1 MTKVLLVR
9 AGILLF
15 LCGWLVVQQ
24 VPNEWWQKS
33 ITNAAQLSGVVQS
46 EKNDDEL
53 LTVAFLD
60 VGQGDAIYIE
70 TPDGIQLLI
79 DGGPDSSVL
88 RELNTQLSHLDRTI
102 DIVLATHSDKDHIAG
117 VIDVLARYEVE
128 SIITTSN
135 QNDTTVARTFAES
148 VQLEGADLYTAQ
160 AGQQYQ
166 LGAST
171 TLFILSPLGDP
182 TNWESNSASIVALL
196 EYGDTSF
203 MLTGDAGLNTE
214 EYLVSSYGEFLKSDV
229 LKLGHHGSKTS
240 SGEAFL
246 DTVQPEIGIVSAGID
261 NSYGHPHPS
270 VVSSLEERDIKIL
283 ETSKLGTI
291 IFKSDGGRVWFEE

>member
-117 VIDVLARYEVE
+117 LIDVLARYEVE

-171 TLFILSPLGDP
+171 TLFVLSPQGDP

-196 EYGDTSF
+196 EYGDTTF
-203 MLTGDAGLNTE
+203 LLTGDAGINIE
-214 EYLVSSYGEFLKSDV
+214 EYLVSSYGGLLQSDV

-240 SGEAFL
+240 SGDVFL
-246 DTVQPEIGIVSAGID
+246 DTVRPAVAIVSAGAD

-270 VVSSLEERDIKIL
+270 VLTLLEERDIKML
-283 ETSKLGTI
+283 ETSKQGTI
-291 IFKSDGGRVWFEE
+291 IFKSDGEKAWVE

>member
-1 MTKVLLVR
+1 VIERLLWVRGLSLLGLLVT
-9 AGILLF
+9 I
-15 LCGWLVVQQ
+15 VVLMLPPDWSEQ
-24 VPNEWWQKS
+24 VATIIE
-33 ITNAAQLSGVVQS
+33 AADVTES
-46 EKNDDEL
+46 KDDNL

-60 VGQGDAIYIE
+60 VGQGDAIFIE
-70 TPDGIQLLI
+70 TPDGVQVLI
-79 DGGPDSSVL
+79 DGGPDSSAL
-88 RELNTQLSHLDRTI
+88 RELARQMSHLDRTI
-102 DIVLATHSDKDHIAG
+102 DIVLATHSDKDHIG
-117 VIDVLARYEVE
+117 GLIDVLSRYEVA
-128 SIITTSN
+128 SVITTTN
-135 QNDTTVARTFAES
+135 QNDTSVARTFTEA

>member
-1 MTKVLLVR
+1 MSFSLLQIR
-9 AGILLF
+9 AFTLGLLLILLAYEGVEVF
-15 LCGWLVVQQ
+15 AKDKLV
-24 VPNEWWQKS
+24 
-33 ITNAAQLSGVVQS
+33 AAVTRSGDVS
-46 EKNDDEL
+46 Y

-70 TPDGIQLLI
+70 TPDGVQLLI

-88 RELNTQLSHLDRTI
+88 RELSSQLPHFDRTI
-102 DIVLATHSDKDHIAG
+102 DIVLATHSDKDHIG
-117 VIDVLARYEVE
+117 GLVDVLNRYEVG
-128 SIITTSN
+128 SIITTN
-135 QNDTTVARTFAES
+135 NKNDTSIAETFSEL

-196 EYGDTSF
+196 QYGDTSF
-203 MLTGDAGLNTE
+203 MLTGDAGVNTE
-214 EYLVSSYGEFLKSDV
+214 EYLVSSYGEYLQSDV

-240 SGEAFL
+240 SGDDFL
-246 DTVQPEIGIVSAGID
+246 DTVRPEVAVVSAGID

-270 VVSSLEERDIKIL
+270 VVTSLEERDIKIL
-283 ETSKLGTI
+283 DTSKQGTI
-291 IFKSDGGRVWFEE
+291 VFKSDGTKLLLEE

>member
-1 MTKVLLVR
+1 MTIVVLMLPPD
-9 AGILLF
+9 
-15 LCGWLVVQQ
+15 WSEQ
-24 VPNEWWQKS
+24 
-33 ITNAAQLSGVVQS
+33 AATIIEAADVTEST
-46 EKNDDEL
+46 DDNL

-60 VGQGDAIYIE
+60 VGQGDAIFIE
-70 TPDGIQLLI
+70 TPDGVQVLI
-79 DGGPDSSVL
+79 DGGPDSSAL
-88 RELNTQLSHLDRTI
+88 RELARQMSHLDRTI
-102 DIVLATHSDKDHIAG
+102 DIVLATHSDKDHIG
-117 VIDVLARYEVE
+117 GLIDVLSRYEVT
-128 SIITTSN
+128 SVITTTN
-135 QNDTTVARTFAES
+135 QNDTTVARTFTES

-196 EYGDTSF
+196 QYGDTSF

-214 EYLVSSYGEFLKSDV
+214 EYLVSSYGEYLQSDV

-240 SGEAFL
+240 SGDDFL
-246 DTVQPEIGIVSAGID
+246 DTVRPEVAVVSAGID

-270 VVSSLEERDIKIL
+270 VVTSLEERDIKIL
-283 ETSKLGTI
+283 DTSKQGTI
-291 IFKSDGGRVWFEE
+291 VFKSDGTKLLLEE

>member
-1 MTKVLLVR
+1 MSFSLLQIR
-9 AGILLF
+9 AFTLGLLLILLAYEGVEVF
-15 LCGWLVVQQ
+15 AKDKLV
-24 VPNEWWQKS
+24 
-33 ITNAAQLSGVVQS
+33 AAVTRSGDVS
-46 EKNDDEL
+46 Y

-88 RELNTQLSHLDRTI
+88 RELSSQLPHFDRTI
-102 DIVLATHSDKDHIAG
+102 DIVLATHSDKDHIG
-117 VIDVLARYEVE
+117 GLVDVLNRYEVG
-128 SIITTSN
+128 SIITTN
-135 QNDTTVARTFAES
+135 NKNDTSIAETFSES

-182 TNWESNSASIVALL
+182 ANWESNSASIVALL
-196 EYGDTSF
+196 QYGDTSF
-203 MLTGDAGLNTE
+203 MLTGDAGVNTE
-214 EYLVSSYGEFLKSDV
+214 EYLVSSYGEYLQSDV

-240 SGEAFL
+240 SGDDFL
-246 DTVQPEIGIVSAGID
+246 DTVRPEVAVVSAGID

-270 VVSSLEERDIKIL
+270 VVTSLEERDIKIL
-283 ETSKLGTI
+283 DTSKQGTI
-291 IFKSDGGRVWFEE
+291 VFKSDGTKLLLEE

>member
-1 MTKVLLVR
+1 MTQQLWLR
-9 AGILLF
+9 GAILLA
-15 LCGWLVVQQ
+15 LSLYVVFSYLPQNWSEQ
-24 VPNEWWQKS
+24 VAMIVEGADVLNPS
-33 ITNAAQLSGVVQS
+33 S
-46 EKNDDEL
+46 EGL

-60 VGQGDAIYIE
+60 VGQGDAIFIE
-70 TPDGIQLLI
+70 TPDNVQLLI

-88 RELNTQLSHLDRTI
+88 RELSRHMSYLDRTI
-102 DIVLATHSDKDHIAG
+102 DIVLATHSDKDHIG
-117 VIDVLARYEVE
+117 GLVDVLNRYEVE
-128 SIITTSN
+128 SVVTTTN
-135 QNDTTVARTFAES
+135 KNDTTVAETFTDLAE
-148 VQLEGADLYTAQ
+148 LEGADLYTAQ

-196 EYGDTSF
+196 QYGDTSF
-203 MLTGDAGLNTE
+203 MLTGDAGVNTE

-240 SGEAFL
+240 SGDAFL
-246 DTVQPEIGIVSAGID
+246 DTVRPEVAVVSAGAD

-270 VVSSLEERDIKIL
+270 VVYSLEDRDIKML
-283 ETSKLGTI
+283 ETSKRGTI
-291 IFKSDGGRVWFEE
+291 IFKSDGERVWVEE

>member
-1 MTKVLLVR
+1 MSFSLLQIR
-9 AGILLF
+9 AFTLGLLLILLAYEGVEVF
-15 LCGWLVVQQ
+15 AKDKLV
-24 VPNEWWQKS
+24 
-33 ITNAAQLSGVVQS
+33 AAVTRSGDVS
-46 EKNDDEL
+46 Y

-88 RELNTQLSHLDRTI
+88 RELSSQLPHFDRTI
-102 DIVLATHSDKDHIAG
+102 DIVLATHSDKDHIG
-117 VIDVLARYEVE
+117 GLVDVLNRYEVG
-128 SIITTSN
+128 SIITTN
-135 QNDTTVARTFAES
+135 NKNDTSIAETFSES

-196 EYGDTSF
+196 QYGDTSF

-214 EYLVSSYGEFLKSDV
+214 EYLVSSYGEYLQSDV

-240 SGEAFL
+240 SGDDFL
-246 DTVQPEIGIVSAGID
+246 DTVRPEVAVVSAGID

-270 VVSSLEERDIKIL
+270 VVTSLEERDIKIL
-283 ETSKLGTI
+283 DTSKQGTI
-291 IFKSDGGRVWFEE
+291 VFKSDGTKLLLEE

>member
-1 MTKVLLVR
+1 MSFSLLQIR
-9 AGILLF
+9 AFTLGLLLILLAYEGVEVF
-15 LCGWLVVQQ
+15 AKDKLV
-24 VPNEWWQKS
+24 
-33 ITNAAQLSGVVQS
+33 AAVTRSGDVS
-46 EKNDDEL
+46 Y

-70 TPDGIQLLI
+70 TPDGVQLLI

-88 RELNTQLSHLDRTI
+88 RELSSQLPHFDRTI
-102 DIVLATHSDKDHIAG
+102 DIVLATHSDKDHIG
-117 VIDVLARYEVE
+117 GLVDVLNRYEVG
-128 SIITTSN
+128 SIITTN
-135 QNDTTVARTFAES
+135 NKNDTSIAETFSEL

-182 TNWESNSASIVALL
+182 ANWESNSASIVALL
-196 EYGDTSF
+196 QYGDTSF
-203 MLTGDAGLNTE
+203 MLTGDAGVNTE
-214 EYLVSSYGEFLKSDV
+214 EYLVSSYGEYLQSDV

-240 SGEAFL
+240 SGDDFL
-246 DTVQPEIGIVSAGID
+246 DTVRPEVAVVSAGID

-270 VVSSLEERDIKIL
+270 VVTSLEERDIKIL
-283 ETSKLGTI
+283 DTSKQGTI
-291 IFKSDGGRVWFEE
+291 VFKSDGTKLLLEE